1 MYTINILKL
10 DFKPLKLGLYNKNIK
25 YRKNMN

>member
-1 MYTINILKL
+1 MYNNIKGR
-10 DFKPLKLGLYNKNIK
+10 FQASETLGLYNKNIK

>member
-1 MYTINILKL
+1 MYNNIKGRFQASETLA
-10 DFKPLKLGLYNKNIK
+10 LYNKHIK